1 MVVGLFTL
9 NLKPR
14 LSTYLLMFAETRDR
28 DKKLIKQRKK
38 TNKNKWKIFAD
49 ALSLDVRCFSVESP
63 LACAHNEANIES
75 RNS

>member
-38 TNKNKWKIFAD
+38 TNKNK
-49 ALSLDVRCFSVESP
+49 
-63 LACAHNEANIES
+63 
-75 RNS
+75 